1 LWETFVCKRHAK
13 HPKLRHSATFAIE
26 IREETIMRKIIVS
39 EFYSL
44 DGLMSDPEDKMEW
57 VLGSFNDEMG
67 QYEGELY
74 DNADTLLLGRTTYK
88 IFEGYWP
95 TAASNP
101 ATSQGDIEMAHKIN
115 NITKIVFS
123 HSMEG
128 VEWKNSK
135 LLKEIKPEEIVKL
148 KKEKGKNILVI
159 GSASIVQ
166 QLTNLGLIDEYHL
179 LVHPVVL
186 GSGKP
191 LFKDIRQKQDLKLLE
206 ARAFN
211 NGVVMLRYAPIK

>member
-1 LWETFVCKRHAK
+1 
-13 HPKLRHSATFAIE
+13 
-26 IREETIMRKIIVS
+26 MRKIIAS
-39 EFYSL
+39 KFYTL

-57 VLGSFNDEMG
+57 VLGIFNDEMG
-67 QYEGELY
+67 KYESDLY
-74 DNADTLLLGRTTYK
+74 DNADTLLLGKTTYK

-95 TAASNP
+95 TAASHP

-135 LLKEIKPEEIVKL
+135 LLREINPEEIVKM
-148 KKEKGKNILVI
+148 KQGKGKNILVI

-179 LVHPVVL
+179 LLHPVVL
-186 GSGKP
+186 GIGKP
-191 LFKDIRQKQDLKLLE
+191 LFKDIRQKHDLKLLE
-206 ARAFN
+206 AKTFS
-211 NGVVMLRYAPIK
+211 NGVVMLRYLAPEK

>member
-1 LWETFVCKRHAK
+1 
-13 HPKLRHSATFAIE
+13 
-26 IREETIMRKIIVS
+26 
-39 EFYSL
+39 
-44 DGLMSDPEDKMEW
+44 MSDPEDKMEW
-57 VLGSFNDEMG
+57 VLSSFNEEMG
-67 QYEGELY
+67 KYESDLY
-74 DNADTLLLGRTTYK
+74 DSADTLLLGRTTYK

-135 LLKEIKPEEIVKL
+135 LLKEINPEEIIKM
-148 KKEKGKNILVI
+148 KQAKGKNILVI

-179 LVHPVVL
+179 LLHPVVL

-191 LFKDIRQKQDLKLLE
+191 LFKDITQKYDLKLLE
-206 ARAFN
+206 AKTFK
-211 NGVVMLRYAPIK
+211 NGVIMLRYAPKK

>member
-1 LWETFVCKRHAK
+1 
-13 HPKLRHSATFAIE
+13 
-26 IREETIMRKIIVS
+26 MRKIIVS

-44 DGLMSDPEDKMEW
+44 DGLMSDPHDQMDW
-57 VLGSFNDEMG
+57 ITGTFNEEMG
-67 QYEGELY
+67 KYESDLY
-74 DNADTLLLGRTTYK
+74 DSADTLLLGRTTYK

-95 TAASNP
+95 NAASNP
-101 ATSQGDIEMAHKIN
+101 ATPPGDIEMAHKIN

-135 LLKEIKPEEIVKL
+135 LLKEINTEEIVKL
-148 KKEKGKNILVI
+148 KQKKGKNILVI

-179 LVHPVVL
+179 LVHPIVL
-186 GSGKP
+186 GRGKP
-191 LFKDIRQKQDLKLLE
+191 LFKNIKDRLNLKLVKTNTLK
-206 ARAFN
+206 
-211 NGVVMLRYAPIK
+211 NGVVLLLYQPDTKEKINK

>member
-1 LWETFVCKRHAK
+1 
-13 HPKLRHSATFAIE
+13 
-26 IREETIMRKIIVS
+26 
-39 EFYSL
+39 
-44 DGLMSDPEDKMEW
+44 MSDPEDKMEW

-67 QYEGELY
+67 KYESDLY

-88 IFEGYWP
+88 IWEGYWP

-123 HSMEG
+123 HSMKG
-128 VEWKNSK
+128 FEWENSK
-135 LLKEIKPEEIVKL
+135 LLKEINPEEIVKL

-166 QLTNLGLIDEYHL
+166 QLTNFGLIDEYHL
-179 LVHPVVL
+179 LLHPVVL

>member
-1 LWETFVCKRHAK
+1 
-13 HPKLRHSATFAIE
+13 
-26 IREETIMRKIIVS
+26 MRKIIVS
-39 EFYSL
+39 EFYTL

-67 QYEGELY
+67 KYESDLY
-74 DNADTLLLGRTTYK
+74 DSADTLLLGRTTYK

-115 NITKIVFS
+115 NITKIVIS
-123 HSMEG
+123 HALKS
-128 VEWKNSK
+128 VEWKNSL
-135 LLKEIKPEEIVKL
+135 LLKEINSKEIVKM
-148 KKEKGKNILVI
+148 KQKEGKNILVI
-159 GSASIVQ
+159 GSAIIVQ

-179 LVHPVVL
+179 LLHPVVL

-191 LFKDIRQKQDLKLLE
+191 LFKDIRQKHELKLLE
-206 ARAFN
+206 AKTFS
-211 NGVVMLRYAPIK
+211 NGVVMLCYVSKK

>member
-1 LWETFVCKRHAK
+1 
-13 HPKLRHSATFAIE
+13 
-26 IREETIMRKIIVS
+26 MRKIIVS
-39 EFYSL
+39 EFYTL

-67 QYEGELY
+67 KYESDLY
-74 DNADTLLLGRTTYK
+74 DSADTLLLGRTTYK
-88 IFEGYWP
+88 LWEGYWP

-115 NITKIVFS
+115 SITKIVFS
-123 HSMEG
+123 HSMES
-128 VEWKNSK
+128 VEWNNSK
-135 LLKEIKPEEIVKL
+135 LLKEIDPEEIIKM
-148 KKEKGKNILVI
+148 KQGKGKNILVI

-191 LFKDIRQKQDLKLLE
+191 LFKDIRQKHDLKLLE
-206 ARAFN
+206 ARTFK
-211 NGVVMLRYAPIK
+211 NGVVMLRYQAKNK

>member
-1 LWETFVCKRHAK
+1 
-13 HPKLRHSATFAIE
+13 
-26 IREETIMRKIIVS
+26 
-39 EFYSL
+39 
-44 DGLMSDPEDKMEW
+44 MEW

>member
-1 LWETFVCKRHAK
+1 
-13 HPKLRHSATFAIE
+13 
-26 IREETIMRKIIVS
+26 MRKIIVS
-39 EFYSL
+39 EFYTL

-67 QYEGELY
+67 KYERDLY
-74 DNADTLLLGRTTYK
+74 DSADTLFLRRTTYK
-88 IFEGYWP
+88 IWEGYWP

-101 ATSQGDIEMAHKIN
+101 ATSQGDIEMARKIN

-123 HSMEG
+123 HSMKG
-128 VEWKNSK
+128 VDWKNSK
-135 LLKEIKPEEIVKL
+135 LLKEIKSEEIVKM
-148 KKEKGKNILVI
+148 KQKEGKNILVI

-166 QLTNLGLIDEYHL
+166 QFTNLGLIDEYHL

-191 LFKDIRQKQDLKLLE
+191 LFKDIRQKHDLKLLE
-206 ARAFN
+206 AKTFS
-211 NGVVMLRYAPIK
+211 NGVVILRYAPTK

>member
-1 LWETFVCKRHAK
+1 
-13 HPKLRHSATFAIE
+13 
-26 IREETIMRKIIVS
+26 MRKIIAS
-39 EFYSL
+39 EFYTL

-57 VLGSFNDEMG
+57 VLGSFNEEMG
-67 QYEGELY
+67 KYEGDLY
-74 DNADTLLLGRTTYK
+74 DSADTLLLGRTTYK

-95 TAASNP
+95 TATSNP
-101 ATSQGDIEMAHKIN
+101 ATSKGDIEMAN
-115 NITKIVFS
+115 TMNRITKIVFS

-128 VEWKNSK
+128 VEWENSK
-135 LLKEIKPEEIVKL
+135 LLKEINPEEIVKL

-191 LFKDIRQKQDLKLLE
+191 LFKEISQKKDLKLLE
-206 ARAFN
+206 ARAFS
-211 NGVVMLRYAPIK
+211 NGVVMLRYAPEK

>member
-1 LWETFVCKRHAK
+1 
-13 HPKLRHSATFAIE
+13 
-26 IREETIMRKIIVS
+26 MRKIIVS
-39 EFYSL
+39 EFYTL

-67 QYEGELY
+67 KYESDLY
-74 DNADTLLLGRTTYK
+74 DSADTLLLGRTTYK

-101 ATSQGDIEMAHKIN
+101 ATSPGDIEMAHKIN
-115 NITKIVFS
+115 NITKIVLS

-135 LLKEIKPEEIVKL
+135 LLREINPEEIVKM
-148 KKEKGKNILVI
+148 KQGKGKNILVI

-179 LVHPVVL
+179 LLHPVVL
-186 GSGKP
+186 GIGKP
-191 LFKDIRQKQDLKLLE
+191 LFKDIRQKHDLKLLE
-206 ARAFN
+206 AKTFS
-211 NGVVMLRYAPIK
+211 NGVVMLRYLAPEK

>member
-1 LWETFVCKRHAK
+1 
-13 HPKLRHSATFAIE
+13 
-26 IREETIMRKIIVS
+26 
-39 EFYSL
+39 
-44 DGLMSDPEDKMEW
+44 MSDPEDKMEW

-67 QYEGELY
+67 KYEGDLY

-101 ATSQGDIEMAHKIN
+101 VTSQGDIEMAHTMN

-128 VEWKNSK
+128 VTWENSK
-135 LLKEIKPEEIVKL
+135 LLKEINPDEIIKM
-148 KKEKGKNILVI
+148 KQGKGKNMLVI

-179 LVHPVVL
+179 LLHPVVL
-186 GSGKP
+186 GNGKP
-191 LFKDIRQKQDLKLLE
+191 LFKDIRQKHDLKLLE
-206 ARAFN
+206 AKTFK
-211 NGVVMLRYAPIK
+211 NGVVMLCYAPKK